1 MSVEFEGRYYSEEYF
16 ENLKNDLEKTIP
28 LEELTKEMD
37 DDTVNLFYE
46 AYQLKKEDVKNYQ
59 VTHKIIRNGN
69 VATMCAR
76 IVKRKGDN

>member
-1 MSVEFEGRYYSEEYF
+1 MSVKFEGRYYSEEHF

-28 LEELTKEMD
+28 LEELIKEMD
-37 DDTVNLFYE
+37 DDTANLFYE

-76 IVKRKGDN
+76 IVKK